1 MNLTYLRLEALRL
14 LRNKRL
20 VIFSMVLPALLLLI
34 IGGVSVGGDS
44 DAKKYVMVSMALFG
58 AMTAAVSSGSTIA
71 VERGLGWN
79 RTLRLTPLSPA
90 GYVMNKVLL
99 ALLVAV
105 PPVLVTF
112 LVGALGL
119 HVRLTAAEWVLC
131 FVGAWLSSLPFA
143 ALGVVIGYLAK
154 PDSVQQVSALLN
166 LTLAAFGGLWVPVS
180 LMPGFMQTIAKF
192 TPSYWTGEVARSP
205 LDGGHIDG
213 NAVLVLAGWTVILA
227 VIALRRFRVDTARA

>member
-1 MNLTYLRLEALRL
+1 VNLTYVRLEAVRL
-14 LRNKRL
+14 FRNKRV
-20 VIFSMVLPALLLLI
+20 VIFSTLMPALLVLI
-34 IGGVSVGGDS
+34 IGGVSVGGDP

-58 AMTAAVSSGSTIA
+58 AMTAAISSGGTIA

-79 RTLRLTPLSPA
+79 RTLRLTPLSPGA
-90 GYVMNKVLL
+90 YVLNKVFL

-105 PPVLVTF
+105 PPVVTTF
-112 LVGALGL
+112 LIGAIGL
-119 HVRLTAAEWVLC
+119 HVRLTAAEWALC
-131 FVGAWLSSLPFA
+131 FAGAWLSSLPFA

-166 LTLAAFGGLWVPVS
+166 LTLAAFGGLWVPVD
-180 LMPGFMQTIAKF
+180 LMPGVMQGIAKF
-192 TPSYWTGEVARSP
+192 TPSYWTGQVARSP

-213 NAVLVLAGWTVILA
+213 QAIAVLLGWTVVLG

>member
-1 MNLTYLRLEALRL
+1 MNATYLRLEAVRL
-14 LRNKRL
+14 FRNKRV
-20 VIFSMVLPALLLLI
+20 VIFSTLMPALLVLI
-34 IGGVSVGGDS
+34 IGGVSVGGDP

-90 GYVMNKVLL
+90 AYVLNKVLL

-105 PPVLVTF
+105 PPVLITF
-112 LVGALGL
+112 AVGAVGL

-131 FVGAWLSSLPFA
+131 FIGSWLSALPFA

-154 PDSVQQVSALLN
+154 PDSVQQVTALLN
-166 LTLAAFGGLWVPVS
+166 LTLAAFGGLWVPVE
-180 LMPGFMQTIAKF
+180 LMPSTLQYIAKL
-192 TPSYWTGEVARSP
+192 TPPYWTGRVARSP
-205 LDGGHIDG
+205 LDHGHVDAQAI
-213 NAVLVLAGWTVILA
+213 AVLAGWTVVLA
-227 VIALRRFRVDTARA
+227 LIALRRFRVDTARA

>member
-1 MNLTYLRLEALRL
+1 VNATYLRLEAVRL
-14 LRNKRL
+14 FRNKRV
-20 VIFSMVLPALLLLI
+20 VIFSTLMPALLVLI
-34 IGGVSVGGDS
+34 IGGVSVGNDP

-58 AMTAAVSSGSTIA
+58 AMTAAVSSGGTIA

-90 GYVMNKVLL
+90 AYVMNKVLL

-105 PPVLVTF
+105 PPVLITF
-112 LVGALGL
+112 AVGAAAL
-119 HVRLTAAEWVLC
+119 HVRLSAAEWVLC

-143 ALGVVIGYLAK
+143 ALGVLIGYLAK
-154 PDSVQQVSALLN
+154 PDSVQQVSGLLN

-180 LMPGFMQTIAKF
+180 LMPHTLQLIAKL
-192 TPSYWTGEVARSP
+192 TPSYWTGQVARSP
-205 LDGGHIDG
+205 LDHGHVDG
-213 NAVLVLAGWTVILA
+213 QAIAVLAGWTVLLA

>member
-1 MNLTYLRLEALRL
+1 VNLTYLRLEAVRL
-14 LRNKRL
+14 FRNKRV
-20 VIFSMVLPALLLLI
+20 VIFSTLMPALLVLI

-58 AMTAAVSSGSTIA
+58 AMTAAISSGSTIA

-90 GYVMNKVLL
+90 WYVLNKVIL

-105 PPVLVTF
+105 PPVIITF
-112 LVGALGL
+112 VIGASAL

-131 FVGAWLSSLPFA
+131 FVGSWLSALPFA
-143 ALGVVIGYLAK
+143 ALGVVIGYIAK
-154 PDSVQQVSALLN
+154 PDSVQQATALIN

-180 LMPGFMQTIAKF
+180 LMPGFLQGIAKF

-205 LDGGHIDG
+205 LDGGHVDG
-213 NAVLVLAGWTVILA
+213 QAIVVLGAWTLVLAF
-227 VIALRRFRVDTARA
+227 IALRRFQADTVRA

>member
-1 MNLTYLRLEALRL
+1 VNLTYLRLEAVRL
-14 LRNKRL
+14 YRNKRV
-20 VIFSMVLPALLLLI
+20 VIFSTLMPALLVII
-34 IGGVSVGGDS
+34 IGGSVGGDP

-58 AMTAAVSSGSTIA
+58 AMTAAVSSGGTIA

-90 GYVMNKVLL
+90 WYVLNKVIL

-105 PPVLVTF
+105 PPVIVTF
-112 LVGALGL
+112 VIGAAAL

-143 ALGVVIGYLAK
+143 ALGVLIGYLAK

-166 LTLAAFGGLWVPVS
+166 LTLAAFGGLWVPVD
-180 LMPGFMQTIAKF
+180 LMPGFMQQIAKF

-205 LDGGHIDG
+205 LDGGHIDARAI
-213 NAVLVLAGWTVILA
+213 AVLGAWTVGLGF
-227 VIALRRFRVDTARA
+227 IALRRFRADTARA